1 MLEIA
6 LRYGLN
12 AQASMTAP
20 ARLRRWFMP
29 LGTAALMLA
38 DFYWGGLNG
47 PTALTA
53 SSGRGAAP
61 IRSCIEY
68 QESDHWR
75 GGDGAVVRRSCPD
88 LLCGSHRTG

>member
-29 LGTAALMLA
+29 FGTAALMLA

-47 PTALTA
+47 PTATA
-53 SSGRGAAP
+53 IASAL
-61 IRSCIEY
+61 I
-68 QESDHWR
+68 
-75 GGDGAVVRRSCPD
+75 
-88 LLCGSHRTG
+88 LLCGVPHGTLDVEIAATLSLIHI